1 MHPFVN
7 NLSSLKDT
15 ELENKIQELSKR
27 YFQTSNPA
35 VQHQIVVILDDYKEE
50 LRRRRQKQWTEQYQ
64 NRNTDLDNLI
74 NVS

>member
-1 MHPFVN
+1 MHPLAT

-15 ELENKIQELSKR
+15 ELENKIQELSRR
-27 YFQTSNPA
+27 YFQTANA
-35 VQHQIVVILDDYKEE
+35 ALQHQLIVLLEDHKEE
-50 LRRRRQKQWTEQYQ
+50 LRNRRQKEWREQYQ